1 MLQDRKVYCLLQDRK
16 VYCLLQD
23 RKVYCWNR
31 CYRTGKYTVCYRTGK
46 YTVCYRTGKYTVCY
60 RTGKYT
66 VEIDVTGPESILFV
80 TGPESILF
88 VTGPENLLFTG
99 PARRVRASFSPEI
112 VQAEVVKGLMEPDW
126 ATLVRRD
133 GSGTTGDKFKR
144 LCRLVSRGT
153 RFESASALLSLQ
165 KLSCHIVP
173 HNKWNIK
180 TPLIAAHL
188 NAGVILVVSVYI

>member
-1 MLQDRKVYCLLQDRK
+1 MACERISTETRSIE
-16 VYCLLQD
+16 
-23 RKVYCWNR
+23 NR

-60 RTGKYT
+60 RTGKPTVCYRTGKYT
-66 VEIDVTGPESILFV
+66 VC
-80 TGPESILF
+80 
-88 VTGPENLLFTG
+88 
-99 PARRVRASFSPEI
+99 RRVRASFSPEI

-126 ATLVRRD
+126 ATLVRQD

-173 HNKWNIK
+173 HDK
-180 TPLIAAHL
+180 
-188 NAGVILVVSVYI
+188 